1 LFLDFD
7 QEKFYEQSFSL
18 DMRVIKK
25 MRHITHKPI
34 PKKKKVT
41 SIGKS
46 EL

>member
-1 LFLDFD
+1 
-7 QEKFYEQSFSL
+7 
-18 DMRVIKK
+18 